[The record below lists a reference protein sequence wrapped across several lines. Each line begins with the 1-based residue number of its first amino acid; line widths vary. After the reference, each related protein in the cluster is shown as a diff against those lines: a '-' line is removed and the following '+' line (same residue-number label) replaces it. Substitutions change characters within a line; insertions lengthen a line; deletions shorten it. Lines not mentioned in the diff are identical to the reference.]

1 MVWRDSLK
9 AFRDLPGVTL
19 EYFVEEANRELAD
32 LTKFKFT
39 AEQLNHFLDGLSLD
53 TIRREAK
60 KIEFESL
67 RLSREKERKIE
78 LLERAKAEK
87 ERTEIELLKIIDLIR
102 PPLVHHLPTLSL
114 RRSQLLRVDH
124 YGRQIREEWDAE
136 INYFILHFLVGGSS
150 KEFDSLR
157 SVKSVEST
165 YNRVFRIIDFA
176 SSCWGKAES
185 AEFEWAELDPISF
198 ERECANELS
207 RSGWTTRTTSGS
219 GDQGIDVI
227 ATTPRVKLVV
237 QCKRYAN
244 SVGNSAVQEI
254 IAGRE
259 FEKADFAAVIST
271 GIFTKSAQALASSAN
286 VFLLHPKGIHSRLS
300 ARLFDDEAVVS
311 SQVSKIHDVD
321 DLLAMVL
328 GVLVRSETESK
339 SDLINRAIQFDDSSE
354 EDDLDEVDDEG
365 EDLDDVLLYNKA
377 LNILKAT
384 QRASTS
390 TLQRRL
396 RIGYNRAAQIMDLL
410 EENGIVGPENGAA
423 PREILADLDRL

>member
-1 MVWRDSLK
+1 
-9 AFRDLPGVTL
+9 
-19 EYFVEEANRELAD
+19 
-32 LTKFKFT
+32 
-39 AEQLNHFLDGLSLD
+39 
-53 TIRREAK
+53 
-60 KIEFESL
+60 
-67 RLSREKERKIE
+67 
-78 LLERAKAEK
+78 
-87 ERTEIELLKIIDLIR
+87 
-102 PPLVHHLPTLSL
+102 
-114 RRSQLLRVDH
+114 LRVDH